1 MKNSSIREMA
11 DPALAE
17 KLDELRREKLTLASQ
32 SRTGQLEKTARVRE
46 VRRDIARLLTE
57 TARRASE
64 TKAN

>member
-1 MKNSSIREMA
+1 MKNNSIREMA
-11 DPALAE
+11 DPAIAE
-17 KLDELRREKLTLASQ
+17 KLEELRRERLTLAIQ

-57 TARRASE
+57 TTRRALQ

>member
-17 KLDELRREKLTLASQ
+17 KLDELRREKLTLAIQ

-46 VRRDIARLLTE
+46 VRQRDQ
-57 TARRASE
+57 S
-64 TKAN
+64 

>member
-1 MKNSSIREMA
+1 MKNHSIREMA
-11 DPALAE
+11 DPAIAE
-17 KLDELRREKLTLASQ
+17 KLAELRRERLTLAIQ

-57 TARRASE
+57 TTRRALQ

>member
-17 KLDELRREKLTLASQ
+17 KLDELRREKLTLAIQ

-57 TARRASE
+57 TARRAGE